1 MRNTLETRLGLF
13 FALAFI
19 AGVII
24 FEIIGGLDLFR
35 PGYPLRAQFENVQEL
50 KEGDPVRMAGVEIG
64 RVQNIGFASNKV
76 EVTLRV
82 QEKARVRTDSKA
94 SIKFVGLL
102 GQNYVSL
109 DFGSPGAPYAE
120 PGMLLES
127 LEQPDLSSIL
137 AKIDNVA
144 TGVEDLTR
152 SFSGDNINNLIG
164 PFTDFIKENNPRLS
178 AILANLQSV
187 TTEMA
192 EGRGSIGK
200 LINDDELYTLT
211 VSAVTNLNATA
222 DELKLTISEAR
233 NVVGQ
238 VNGGQGTLGRLAM
251 DDSLFR
257 ESTNAMTNLREIL
270 EKINRGQ
277 GSAGKLVNDE
287 ALYRNVRMTLQKVD
301 KATEGIEDQGPLSI
315 LGIAVG
321 SLF

>member
-24 FEIIGGLDLFR
+24 FEMVGGLELFR
-35 PGYPLRAQFENVQEL
+35 RGHTLRAHFENVQEL

-64 RVQNIGFASNKV
+64 RVQSIGFADNKV
-76 EVTLRV
+76 EVRLRV
-82 QEKARVRTDSKA
+82 QERARVRTDSKA
-94 SIKFVGLL
+94 TIKFVGLL
-102 GQNYVSL
+102 GQNYVAL
-109 DFGSPGAPYAE
+109 DFGSPGAPLAE
-120 PGMLLES
+120 PGLLLETV
-127 LEQPDLSSIL
+127 EQPDLSDIL
-137 AKIDNVA
+137 AKLDNVA
-144 TGVEDLTR
+144 EGVQDLSK
-152 SFSGDNINNLIG
+152 SFSGDTINNLIG
-164 PFTDFIKENNPRLS
+164 PFTDFIRENNPRLT
-178 AILANLQSV
+178 AILGNLQSV
-187 TTEMA
+187 STDMA

-200 LINDDELYTLT
+200 LLQDEELYTLA

-222 DELKLTISEAR
+222 DELKLTIADAR
-233 NVVGQ
+233 TIVGQ
-238 VNGGQGTLGRLAM
+238 VNGGQGTLGRLTM